1 MHSRTAEGTT
11 EQPQIATMAACPLL
25 SCFCPVQAPVE
36 CPQEIGD
43 LIDRCLSMEPHL
55 RPSARDVFDVISKV
69 QAAQEQL
76 AAGNPWD
83 AKEGPPLIAHE
94 EAGSASV

>member
-1 MHSRTAEGTT
+1 
-11 EQPQIATMAACPLL
+11 
-25 SCFCPVQAPVE
+25 
-36 CPQEIGD
+36 
-43 LIDRCLSMEPHL
+43 MEPHL

-83 AKEGPPLIAHE
+83 AKEGPPLIAHQ